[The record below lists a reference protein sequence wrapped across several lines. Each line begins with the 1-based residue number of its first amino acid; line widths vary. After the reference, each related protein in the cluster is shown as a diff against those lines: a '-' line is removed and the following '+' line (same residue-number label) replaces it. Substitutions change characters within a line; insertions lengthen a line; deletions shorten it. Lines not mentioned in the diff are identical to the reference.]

1 VAPEAAEPLIE
12 RLRDRDAVVRR
23 QAARQIGAAKLKAG
37 VHELVQVLA
46 DDPSAPVRR
55 AAAEALGRIGDAAAV
70 GPLERALRSER
81 DDGVRA
87 AVGAA
92 LAHLGAA
99 TGDYPGI
106 LPVSEE

>member
-1 VAPEAAEPLIE
+1 VAETAEPLIE
-12 RLRDRDAVVRR
+12 KLRDRDAVVRR
-23 QAARQIGAAKLKAG
+23 QAARQLGAAKLKEG

-55 AAAEALGRIGDAAAV
+55 AAAEALGRIGDPAAV
-70 GPLERALRSER
+70 GPLERALRAER

-92 LAHLGAA
+92 LARMGAS
-99 TGDYPGI
+99 TGDYPGVV
-106 LPVSEE
+106 PVSDE